1 MQESGLS
8 FPAFLVVCEK
18 VCCRIVNF
26 TIREGSMRIL
36 YYTWFE
42 NPKEDMISTL
52 LYLGHSVIS
61 CNIPFVNYEDDIEFT
76 INLEKIIENNNCDV
90 IFSFDFFPL
99 IAKTAERLRIKYISW
114 VYDCPHRT
122 LYSPAVK
129 GAYNYIFVFDYVQF
143 LKMGLLDIPHLFHF
157 PLAVNTSR
165 MEQLLGK
172 MSEKKDFLTVH
183 NNYQDDISFVGNL
196 YEGNLYD
203 QICYLPEYLKG
214 YIDGV
219 MQMQEQIYG
228 YNFVTE
234 LLDDGIV
241 EELKKYVLL
250 ELDASYFFTDRETYV
265 DMINAKIT
273 SEERIH
279 LLNQLA
285 RKYSVALYTASNAE
299 RLHGVKQ
306 KGTVSYQW
314 EMPKVFR
321 NSKINLNMTLR
332 SIQSGIPLRALD
344 IMGAG
349 GFLLS
354 NYQPELAESFIDG
367 KELVL
372 YGSEKELIEKAD
384 YYLFHEAEREAIAYQ
399 GFMKVK
405 EKFSYEVRVKQMI
418 DIVNM

>member
-1 MQESGLS
+1 
-8 FPAFLVVCEK
+8 
-18 VCCRIVNF
+18 
-26 TIREGSMRIL
+26 MRVL

-42 NPKEDMISTL
+42 NPKEDMAGAL
-52 LYLGHSVIS
+52 LCLGHTVIS
-61 CNIPFVNYEDDIEFT
+61 CNIPFLDYEEDEEFT
-76 INLEKIIENNNCDV
+76 KNLEKIINDNDCDV

-99 IAKTAERLRIKYISW
+99 IAKTAERLRIKYLSW

-129 GAYNYIFVFDYVQF
+129 GEYNYIFVFDYVQF
-143 LKMGLLDIPHLFHF
+143 LMLRSLDLPHLFHF
-157 PLAVNTSR
+157 PLAVNTGR

-172 MSEKKDFLTVH
+172 MSEKEDFLRGH
-183 NNYQDDISFVGNL
+183 NSYQDDISFVGSL
-196 YEGNLYD
+196 YDNNLYD
-203 QICYLPEYLKG
+203 QICYLPRYLKG
-214 YIDGV
+214 YIDGI
-219 MQMQEQIYG
+219 MQMQEKIYG
-228 YNFVTE
+228 YNFISE
-234 LLDDGIV
+234 LLDDKIV

-250 ELDASYFFTDRETYV
+250 DLDASYFFTVRETYV

-285 RKYSVALYTASNAE
+285 CKYSVALYTASNTK

-306 KGTVSYQW
+306 KGTVSYQM
-314 EMPKVFR
+314 EMPQVFR

-349 GFLLS
+349 GFLIS
-354 NYQPELAESFIDG
+354 NYQQELQDNFVDG
-367 KELVL
+367 EEIVL
-372 YGSEKELIEKAD
+372 YGSEKELMEKTE
-384 YYLFHEAEREAIAYQ
+384 YYLHHEAEREEIAYH
-399 GFMKVK
+399 GFLKVK

-418 DIVNM
+418 DIVNERKIYEG